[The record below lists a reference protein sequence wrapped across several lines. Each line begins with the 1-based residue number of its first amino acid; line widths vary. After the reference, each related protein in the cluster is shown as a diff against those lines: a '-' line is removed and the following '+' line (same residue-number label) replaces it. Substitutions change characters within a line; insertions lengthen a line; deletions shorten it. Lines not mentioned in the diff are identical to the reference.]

1 MASLPRRWPVA
12 WERQRKS
19 AENRVSHAGQQE
31 EKKKAGLELMEIE
44 GLLSLGRMK
53 ETGNQQQKQEG
64 RSQQGKKMVPKQAW
78 GQPGARAHAGEEG
91 KAGGTGPGSRVPG
104 SRNNSVDRV

>member
-1 MASLPRRWPVA
+1 
-12 WERQRKS
+12 
-19 AENRVSHAGQQE
+19 
-31 EKKKAGLELMEIE
+31 MEIE
-44 GLLSLGRMK
+44 GLLSLGQMK

-64 RSQQGKKMVPKQAW
+64 QSQQGKKEVVPKQAW